1 MRSIFISLY
10 FIYIVVGLIYSAI
23 MFSISPMG
31 IGWFSSI
38 VAHGIPLFWFL
49 FVYLGR
55 LTNHS
60 FASLLTTAGTGTAFL
75 ICLGNNRVNG
85 SDDLSAILPAISL
98 LGWLIYDRW
107 YVVDVR
113 KTQPMNPGE
122 AFPDITF
129 KDAQGNDFKLSQS
142 QKPKVV
148 VFFSSTWSAFSKF
161 QQKDFERHIS
171 QFKEK
176 GVELYFIG
184 GEQVDSGA
192 SGIHFLTDQGQ
203 ASEQLKLGNRQGM
216 PMGLSIFGFH
226 PPVHRPHLYLLDSN
240 NLFISEHLTTDFRK
254 LPNSDWALRFF

>member
-10 FIYIVVGLIYSAI
+10 FIYILVGLMYSAI

-49 FVYLGR
+49 FLYLGR

-107 YVVDVR
+107 YVIDVR
-113 KTQPMNPGE
+113 PTQPITTSE

-142 QKPKVV
+142 QNSKVV
-148 VFFSSTWSAFSKF
+148 IFFSSTWSAFSKF
-161 QQKDFERHIS
+161 QQKDFEQHIL

-176 GVELYFIG
+176 GVDLYFIS
-184 GEQVDSGA
+184 GEQVQSSA

-203 ASEQLKLGNRQGM
+203 ASAQLRLSNRQGM
-216 PMGLSIFGFH
+216 PIGLTLVGFH
-226 PPVHRPHLYLLDSN
+226 PPMHRPHLYLLDPN
-240 NLFISEHLTTDFRK
+240 NQIISEHVTTDFRK
-254 LPNSDWALRFF
+254 LPNSEWALRFF